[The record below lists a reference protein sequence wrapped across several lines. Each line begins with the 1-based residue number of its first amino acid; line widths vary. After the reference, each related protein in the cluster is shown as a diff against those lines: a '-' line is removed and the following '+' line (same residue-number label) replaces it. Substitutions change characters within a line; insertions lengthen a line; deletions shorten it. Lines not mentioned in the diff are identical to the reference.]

1 MTVPDPTRQ
10 TPHPS
15 PTSSSAPRPADAP
28 RLASAKVKPY
38 HLARKAIVYVRQS
51 TPQQVLHNNES
62 TQRQYALT
70 QRAAQLGWPAACVTI
85 IDEDQGHSGATAEG
99 RPGFQSL
106 LAQVA
111 LDQVGIVLGLETS
124 RLARSNKDWHQLLEV
139 CAIFQTL
146 LADQDG
152 VYDPTDYNDR
162 LLLGLKGAMSE
173 AELHLLRNRMHDG
186 LLNKA
191 RKGEVYNHPPIG
203 YVKGPTGAFV
213 LDPDEQ
219 AQSVVRLVFEQFG
232 RQGTVCGLL
241 RYLVQH
247 GIRMP
252 VRPIGGP
259 QRGQLQWH
267 RPNRVTLQSLLHHP
281 IYAGFYRWGHR
292 FVDSRK
298 KVAGRPRTG
307 RTSRQPQ
314 DCLVLLPKHCPAYIS
329 AEQFWANQ
337 ERLQQ
342 NRAGYDHP
350 GAPRNGPSLLSGLLV
365 CGHCGYR
372 LVINYNNAGRYLRYG
387 CNRALTCY
395 GEPECQSL
403 SGKRLDAFVTEQVLA
418 ALQPAALALHL
429 AAAADVEQQRQLLHQ
444 NWQQRLE
451 RTRYESERASRQYAL
466 VEPENRLVARE
477 LERRWEAALAEQA
490 RLEQEYQQFCAE
502 RPAKLS
508 AAEREQIRALAKDIP
523 QLWRAESTTRVDRQ
537 RLVRMLIEQIEVDVQ
552 GQSER
557 VKLAIT
563 WSGGFISH
571 HELVRSVQRY
581 EQLNDYPRLCARMEE
596 LRSQGKSM
604 DEVAQCLNAEGFHPP
619 KRVER
624 FTGGMVA
631 GFLERKYA
639 RGGEEYG
646 RRVAKALK
654 KGEWLLGDL
663 ARHLGMPA
671 TTLHHW
677 RKVGWVQARKLAVAG
692 GLWAIG
698 ASGEE
703 RRRLARLR
711 RYQQRKPN
719 QPIPAEL
726 TTPQE
731 AKRK

>member
-1 MTVPDPTRQ
+1 V
-10 TPHPS
+10 
-15 PTSSSAPRPADAP
+15 
-28 RLASAKVKPY
+28 
-38 HLARKAIVYVRQS
+38 VYVRQS
-51 TPQQVLHNNES
+51 SPQQVLNNTES
-62 TQRQYALT
+62 TERQYALD
-70 QRAAQLGWPAACVTI
+70 QRALQLGWPAESIAI
-85 IDEDQGHSGATAEG
+85 IDEDQGHSGATAQG
-99 RPGFQSL
+99 RPGFQAL

-111 LDQVGIVLGLETS
+111 LDRVGIVLGLETS

-162 LLLGLKGAMSE
+162 LLLGLKGALSE

-191 RKGEVYNHPPIG
+191 RKGEVYNHPPLG

-219 AQSVVRLVFEQFG
+219 VQGVVRLIFEQFP

-247 GIRMP
+247 GILVP

-267 RPNRVTLQSLLHHP
+267 RPNRVTLQSMLHHP

-292 FVDSRK
+292 AVDGRK
-298 KVAGRPRTG
+298 KVPGRPQTG
-307 RTSRQPQ
+307 RTLRRPQ
-314 DCLVLLPKHCPAYIS
+314 DCLVLLPNHCPAYIS
-329 AEQFWANQ
+329 VEQFWANQ

-342 NRAGYDHP
+342 NRAGSGHP

-372 LVINYNNAGRYLRYG
+372 LVVNYNNAGRYLRYG
-387 CNRALTCY
+387 CNRALACY

-403 SGKRLDAFVTEQVLA
+403 SGRRLDAFITEQVLA
-418 ALQPAALALHL
+418 ALQPAALELHL
-429 AAAADVEQQRQLLHQ
+429 AAAADVERQRQVLHQ

-451 RTRYESERASRQYAL
+451 RARYEAERAARQYES

-477 LERRWEAALAEQA
+477 LERRWQAALAEQA
-490 RLEQEYQQFCAE
+490 RLEQDYRQFCAE
-502 RPAKLS
+502 RPAHLS
-508 AAEREQIRALAKDIP
+508 AAEREQIRELAEHIP
-523 QLWRAESTTRVDRQ
+523 EVWHAASTTMVDRQ
-537 RLVRMLIEQIEVDVQ
+537 RLVRLLIEQIEVDVQ
-552 GQSER
+552 GQSEQ

-563 WSGGFISH
+563 WSGGFVSR

-581 EQLNDYPRLCARMEE
+581 EQLADYPRLCARVEE
-596 LRSQGKSM
+596 LRAEGKSM
-604 DEVAQCLNAEGFHPP
+604 DEVAKCLNAEGFHPP

-639 RGGEEYG
+639 RGGEG
-646 RRVAKALK
+646 HGQRVAKALK

-677 RKVGWVQARKLAVAG
+677 RKVGWVRARKLAVPG
-692 GLWAIG
+692 GLWAIW

-726 TTPQE
+726 TTPQGT
-731 AKRK
+731 KRK